1 MSIPP
6 QHHTR
11 GPTSGQACLHGA
23 VSKHYGAIAFTDA
36 VREVQHR
43 YGSDGFYDRKR
54 VQGTAAPGADVL
66 TEDEKDYLAERDS
79 FYLASVGETGWP
91 YVQFRGGPAGF
102 LRAVDD
108 STIGWADFRGNLQY
122 ISTGNVT
129 GNDRVALI
137 AVDYVHRR
145 RLKIFGR
152 ARVVTV
158 EDDPALIETFADPG
172 YDAVVERAVLVTVEA
187 YDWNCP
193 QHITVRFSAA
203 DLEPHLAP
211 LHEELEALRRENTEL
226 REKLG
231 HG

>member
-1 MSIPP
+1 M
-6 QHHTR
+6 
-11 GPTSGQACLHGA
+11 GD

-66 TEDEKDYLAERDS
+66 TEDETDYLAERDS
-79 FYLASVGETGWP
+79 FYLASVSETGWP

-108 STIGWADFRGNLQY
+108 RTIGWADFRGNLQY
-122 ISTGNVT
+122 ISTGNLT

-145 RLKIFGR
+145 RLKIFGH
-152 ARVVTV
+152 ARVVTA

-211 LHEELEALRRENTEL
+211 LHEELEALRRENAGLQERL
-226 REKLG
+226 ARLASSQKG
-231 HG
+231 QPS